1 MLKSRVFQEIIRL
14 ADGYLLIYRLEL
26 SILFLAVVTILDIV
40 NPMNEVTMEEEIQE
54 SGLTLL
60 DVLRMLKRRLIGILI
75 CTFVGILAGIGYL
88 ALFSSTTYNASSSIY
103 VFYNGSNAST
113 SDVNYG
119 RLAPKTFCDAL
130 NGDVNI
136 WKLIKDKAEENNLTA
151 ESPIQVPTYSQ
162 IGNSIKATYDSNL
175 QSLQFKVRYS
185 SEDRS
190 LVVPMLNATLDVL
203 EDLTQAGED
212 GEKNVFNSFTIST
225 LDQVSD
231 YSVYATSTSKSKVL
245 LVATALG
252 IVVGLAYA
260 LIAELTSQNI
270 NNKKDLE
277 EVSQLNIIGTIP
289 YYGENLSDG
298 ERK

>member
-1 MLKSRVFQEIIRL
+1 
-14 ADGYLLIYRLEL
+14 
-26 SILFLAVVTILDIV
+26 
-40 NPMNEVTMEEEIQE
+40 MNEVIMEEEIQE
-54 SGLTLL
+54 NGLTLL
-60 DVLRMLKRRLIGILI
+60 DIFRMLKRRLIGILI

-88 ALFSSTTYNASSSIY
+88 ALFSSTTYSASSSIY
-103 VFYNGSNAST
+103 VFYNGSTSST
-113 SDVNYG
+113 ADVNYG

-136 WKLIKDKAEENNLTA
+136 WNLIKQKAEENNLTS
-151 ESPIQVPTYSQ
+151 ENPIIVPSYGR

-190 LVVPMLNATLDVL
+190 LVVPMLNATLSVL
-203 EDLTQAGED
+203 EDLTETEEG
-212 GEKNVFNSFTIST
+212 GEKNVFNSFTISI

-231 YSVYATSTSKSKVL
+231 YSVYSTSTSKSKVL
-245 LVATALG
+245 LVATAMG

-270 NNKKDLE
+270 NSKKDLE

-289 YYGENLSDG
+289 YYAENSSEG

>member
-1 MLKSRVFQEIIRL
+1 
-14 ADGYLLIYRLEL
+14 
-26 SILFLAVVTILDIV
+26 
-40 NPMNEVTMEEEIQE
+40 MEEEIQE

-88 ALFSSTTYNASSSIY
+88 ALFSSTTYHASSSIY

-113 SDVNYG
+113 SDGNYG

-130 NGDVNI
+130 NVNI